1 MLIPPLPPT
10 PSTTCSRHSQLK
22 DPELSDKNSQYLVG
36 QGNRTRTH
44 MHTRTHTRVVAQLWF
59 RSSFI
64 SRKIN
69 NKLLLLKEWR
79 LEKKKEKLSKPF
91 ALDRFDS
98 RKMRKFVFY
107 FYEDLLIKNSNFEH
121 FNQNQT
127 GKKKIVASVYK
138 PVAAFLH

>member
-10 PSTTCSRHSQLK
+10 PSTTTCSRHSQLK

-44 MHTRTHTRVVAQLWF
+44 MHTHTHARRRCSAVISKLIHIKENQQQTAAAERV
-59 RSSFI
+59 
-64 SRKIN
+64 KI
-69 NKLLLLKEWR
+69 R
-79 LEKKKEKLSKPF
+79 KKKEKLSKPF

-121 FNQNQT
+121 LN
-127 GKKKIVASVYK
+127 
-138 PVAAFLH
+138 